1 MIFNHLEGGWEG
13 QNESVPYTL
22 FMVKKT
28 YIIYSW
34 TPSTKVFT
42 TCKGVTNQNCSNTEL
57 VLRGT
62 MFQQELIF
70 CMLLT
75 YQIISHGSCIE
86 GIEPFSDT
94 EVAPL
99 NNGKCENCLEAPRK
113 PHYAEYKARKLVPI
127 SLENTAYIRSHPV
140 LVAKRSFACLRQC
153 LRVGNLHPA
162 QCHSLCFYWFS
173 TPFIVSYHKEPPKY
187 ISYF

>member
-1 MIFNHLEGGWEG
+1 M
-13 QNESVPYTL
+13 
-22 FMVKKT
+22 
-28 YIIYSW
+28 
-34 TPSTKVFT
+34 
-42 TCKGVTNQNCSNTEL
+42 TCKRVTNQNCSNTNTEP

-70 CMLLT
+70 CMLLA

-94 EVAPL
+94 EVAPR
-99 NNGKCENCLEAPRK
+99 NNGKCGNCLEAPRK
-113 PHYAEYKARKLVPI
+113 AQYAEYKARKLVPI

-153 LRVGNLHPA
+153 LRVGNLQPSYRALQALIEDPLA
-162 QCHSLCFYWFS
+162 QTNVVKTTNYKKNKKSL
-173 TPFIVSYHKEPPKY
+173 PKC
-187 ISYF
+187 IFHLVACPTGL